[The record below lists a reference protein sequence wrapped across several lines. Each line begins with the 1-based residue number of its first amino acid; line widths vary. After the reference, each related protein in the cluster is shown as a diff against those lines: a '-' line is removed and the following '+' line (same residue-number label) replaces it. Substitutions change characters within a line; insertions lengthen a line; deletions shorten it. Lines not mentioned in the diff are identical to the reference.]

1 MNVTPLLIGKLILG
15 LLLVVAIVI
24 AARGR
29 APRRAPSPDDLR
41 RLVGSAIVLYA
52 VGLVALLDDHP
63 TLSTVAFAC
72 GVGTASLAAWLSRGA
87 DPGDDGPGG
96 GEDPPAD
103 VPPPDPNGA
112 LGWDWE
118 RFDRERRD
126 WEQHRPATP
135 R

>member
-1 MNVTPLLIGKLILG
+1 MTITPLLVGKLLLG
-15 LLLVVAIVI
+15 LLLVVAILI

-29 APRRAPSPDDLR
+29 APRRAPAPDELR
-41 RLVGSAIVLYA
+41 RLVGSAVVLYA
-52 VGLVALLDDHP
+52 VGLFALLEGHP
-63 TLSTVAFAC
+63 TLSTIAFAC

-103 VPPPDPNGA
+103 VPPPDPEGA

-126 WEQHRPATP
+126 FEQRRPAAP
-135 R
+135 H